1 MGKGC
6 KEGQP
11 KKRIPNELE
20 ILARAE
26 QLRADGTSWES
37 ISQQLGQ
44 TKSWIRYRIDPSYK
58 ELRRKQCSQ
67 VFAGIDH
74 SCMPSRAVPPLN
86 EQQLRERLSLVPK
99 DTRDLTGR
107 LMGDPIPNDLRRAG

>member
-20 ILARAE
+20 ILAKAE
-26 QLRADGTSWES
+26 QLRAGGMSWEKL
-37 ISQQLGQ
+37 SQELGQ
-44 TKSWIRYRIDPSYK
+44 TKSWIRYRIDPTYK
-58 ELRRKQCSQ
+58 ELRRKQCQ
-67 VFAGIDH
+67 NVFQGIDPA
-74 SCMPSRAVPPLN
+74 CMPSRGVPPLTK
-86 EQQLRERLSLVPK
+86 EQLRERLSLVPK

-107 LMGDPIPNDLRRAG
+107 LMGDPIPNDLRRTG